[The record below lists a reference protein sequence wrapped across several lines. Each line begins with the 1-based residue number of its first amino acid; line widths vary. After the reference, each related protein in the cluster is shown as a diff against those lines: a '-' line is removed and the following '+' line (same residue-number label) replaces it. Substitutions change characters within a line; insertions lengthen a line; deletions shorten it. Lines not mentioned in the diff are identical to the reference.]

1 MCALIEFENVRQV
14 PSEPRRRWFTS
25 DDIDLVV
32 WCDESGR
39 ATAFQLCYDKAHSER
54 ALTWK
59 PDSGF
64 SHRAIDDGECFR
76 GGKYKATPILGAD
89 VPVSATLIR
98 ETFARESAGLPVEF
112 ANFVSN
118 KLRELPDNVTQV

>member
-14 PSEPRRRWFTS
+14 LGEPRRRWFTS
-25 DDIDLVV
+25 DDVDLVV

-39 ATAFQLCYDKAHSER
+39 ATGFQLCYDKAHSEC

-59 PDSGF
+59 PDFGF

-76 GGKYKATPILGAD
+76 GGKHKGTPILSAA
-89 VPVSATLIR
+89 VPVSAALIR
-98 ETFARESAGLPVEF
+98 ETFAR
-112 ANFVSN
+112 VS
-118 KLRELPDNVTQV
+118 